1 MIVLVTIAPQ
11 LFWHCRVVTSP
22 AMIAI
27 SACGAYQAEDGT
39 ADKPAAAKNR
49 LDAPPGAAA
58 PLEPDLAAEA
68 VLASA
73 RIVGERAGEVLDEAG
88 VRRRADHDELVV
100 RWFDALREVGWFVS
114 DAHNF
119 GNGTA
124 GFPRDDGPF
133 SSCEELMRTAGQ
145 ILWHTSNAFDA
156 SYGAGYVT
164 VSYFPAWYAGGCGR
178 IENDPDWMRTGVH
191 QAMAA
196 FGIEP
201 PRVREYEERRAEAV
215 AWAND
220 LDRRVSRMLALQA
233 EAAAAADRLDS
244 LANVR
249 AVLEVSRDG
258 IGAVAALQVE
268 VQEALTHLDQA
279 PTGQPDPMQA
289 EIGRLVAAYRLA
301 WERASVE
308 LADWLVTMRQDY
320 AELEADLVVA
330 P

>member
-1 MIVLVTIAPQ
+1 
-11 LFWHCRVVTSP
+11 
-22 AMIAI
+22 MIAI
-27 SACGAYQAEDGT
+27 SACSAYQAEDGT
-39 ADKPAAAKNR
+39 ADEQAAAKNR
-49 LDAPPGAAA
+49 LDAPPDAAA
-58 PLEPDLAAEA
+58 PLEPDLAIEA

-73 RIVGERAGEVLDEAG
+73 RIVGERAGEVVDEAG
-88 VRRRADHDELVV
+88 VPRQDDHDELVE
-100 RWFDALREVGWFVS
+100 RWFNALREVGWFVS

-133 SSCEELMRTAGQ
+133 SSCEELMRQAGQ
-145 ILWHTSNAFDA
+145 TLWHTSNALDA

-164 VSYFPAWYAGGCGR
+164 VSYFPAWYADGCGR

-196 FGIEP
+196 FGIET
-201 PRVREYEERRAEAV
+201 PRVREYEERRAAAG

-220 LDRRVSRMLALQA
+220 LDRRESRMLAMQA

-244 LANVR
+244 LESVQA
-249 AVLEVSRDG
+249 ALEVSRDG

-268 VQEALTHLDQA
+268 VQEALAHLDQA
-279 PTGQPDPMQA
+279 PTGQPDPVQA

-301 WERASVE
+301 WERGSVE
-308 LADWLVTMRQDY
+308 LADLLVTMRRDY
-320 AELEADLVVA
+320 AELKADLVAA